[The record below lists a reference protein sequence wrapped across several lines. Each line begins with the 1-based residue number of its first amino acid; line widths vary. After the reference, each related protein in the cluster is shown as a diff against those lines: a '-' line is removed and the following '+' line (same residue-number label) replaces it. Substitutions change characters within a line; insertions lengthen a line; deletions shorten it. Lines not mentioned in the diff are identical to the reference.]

1 LYQESGW
8 VVAAMVGKFGKQ
20 KLFDLIKGLPKSE
33 DYKKFEKHF
42 KKVYGFLPRYKEL
55 SKIAS
60 F

>member
-1 LYQESGW
+1 
-8 VVAAMVGKFGKQ
+8 MGKFGKQ